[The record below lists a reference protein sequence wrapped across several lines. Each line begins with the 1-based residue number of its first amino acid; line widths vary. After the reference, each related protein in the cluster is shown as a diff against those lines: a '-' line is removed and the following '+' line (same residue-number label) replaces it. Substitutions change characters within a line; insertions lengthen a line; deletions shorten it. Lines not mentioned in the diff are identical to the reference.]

1 MEADIFLIF
10 ANVNFGIPWLDKV
23 INAINRWIRAKDTRE
38 SLVSLQPEIWGY
50 KLQRK
55 NKSLGFEPLLPVL

>member
-10 ANVNFGIPWLDKV
+10 ANVNFGIPWLDEV
-23 INAINRWIRAKDTRE
+23 INAINRWIRAKDTKE
-38 SLVSLQPEIWGY
+38 LLVSLQPEIWGY